1 MKSINYLNSLKD
13 QVDKVDIDNVVSVSV
28 DFSKLMQVVKNC
40 KLLKRLHVMNQF
52 KNINTIR
59 TNYTSNLVKKND

>member
-40 KLLKRLHVMNQF
+40 KLLKRLHVMN
-52 KNINTIR
+52 
-59 TNYTSNLVKKND
+59 